1 MIEKVR
7 LSSEV
12 YRSCLTHALSTSK
25 EEVMGLLVGE
35 VFENETFVKLKK
47 NDSFVKKEKNCSFF
61 KKENDSDE
69 EQKIDVDSDADDV
82 KIKTIVLEI
91 VGLKILQ
98 RSDKRKDRVEIRYKS
113 LHAIIK
119 CLYQIIYV
127 FCCSKVI
134 DCPT

>member
-82 KIKTIVLEI
+82 KIKTVVLEI

-119 CLYQIIYV
+119 CLYQRLL
-127 FCCSKVI
+127 KL
-134 DCPT
+134 

>member
-1 MIEKVR
+1 
-7 LSSEV
+7 
-12 YRSCLTHALSTSK
+12 
-25 EEVMGLLVGE
+25 MGLLVGE

-61 KKENDSDE
+61 KKENGSDE

-82 KIKTIVLEI
+82 KIKTVVLEI

-113 LHAIIK
+113 LHGIIK
-119 CLYQIIYV
+119 CLYQRLL
-127 FCCSKVI
+127 KL
-134 DCPT
+134 

>member
-69 EQKIDVDSDADDV
+69 EQKIDVDSDADDDV

-98 RSDKRKDRVEIRYKS
+98 RSDKRKDRVEIR
-113 LHAIIK
+113 
-119 CLYQIIYV
+119 
-127 FCCSKVI
+127 
-134 DCPT
+134 

>member
-47 NDSFVKKEKNCSFF
+47 NDSFVKKEKNCSFVKKEKNCSFF

-69 EQKIDVDSDADDV
+69 EQKIDVDSDDDDV

-98 RSDKRKDRVEIRYKS
+98 RSDKRKDRVEIRFKS
-113 LHAIIK
+113 
-119 CLYQIIYV
+119 
-127 FCCSKVI
+127 
-134 DCPT
+134 